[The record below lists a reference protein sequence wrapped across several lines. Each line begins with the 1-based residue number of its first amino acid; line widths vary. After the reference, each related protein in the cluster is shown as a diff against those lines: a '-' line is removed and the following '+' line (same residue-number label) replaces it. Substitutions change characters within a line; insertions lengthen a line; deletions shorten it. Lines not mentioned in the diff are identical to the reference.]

1 MTGDEPAGSADY
13 DESYWRQFRERARK
27 RARMQ
32 GALVLGG
39 ALIAVAAL
47 VLIAPADHYAG
58 PARIEPPFTLVFPGL
73 LAVVGLAIIV
83 RAVRWLR
90 SDQSAPG

>member
-1 MTGDEPAGSADY
+1 MSIEKPGGAEGFDER
-13 DESYWRQFRERARK
+13 YWRAFRERARK

-47 VLIAPADHYAG
+47 IAQTDQYAG

-73 LAVVGLAIIV
+73 IALVGLGIIV
-83 RAVRWLR
+83 RAARWLR
-90 SDQSAPG
+90 SDRSAPG